1 MAGSSIPAGWYPDP
15 TGQPGLE
22 RYFDGD
28 TWDSNTRVVTVSF
41 PDSTDTGRAAPVDVA
56 DVRRSHLLG
65 GVASL
70 AVAPDPVD
78 ESRAPTAP
86 SGRAPAAFPTAPADM
101 GPALAARPA
110 DPHGPLPATHV
121 DVDPNSSQALLEGV
135 PIKLPRRRPDSADA
149 GWYPDPART
158 NNFRFYDGNGW
169 TSRVRHREPEHR
181 NKLPAATLSLQAK
194 IVEAADSQA
203 VRSRA
208 GERFRS
214 RTLHIEGEQRL
225 PLMHRAVRSRAGRV
239 GGMISVA
246 AVVAGLGWASLVGWE
261 HWLSGEYQDRVQADM
276 RKDLEGEIPLEP
288 YDLHDP
294 TPVDVGSQVVS
305 KPPVESTEKANPWAP
320 QADIPLPPPGWVAPE
335 GRKERV
341 VNEFKSGKPV
351 GRLVVPRIGVD
362 RVMVA
367 GTNRSAL
374 AKGVGVGTWGVLPG
388 SPGNATLAGHR
399 IGNGELFRN
408 MDKLRYGD
416 QIIIEIPGQG
426 KAVFEV
432 RAYTI
437 VKPTDTK
444 VMDQTDGV
452 RLTLT
457 TCHPPGSTGKRY
469 VVQAELVSG
478 DWADKAINRSAWHIN
493 T

>member
-15 TGQPGLE
+15 TGQPGVE

-28 TWDSNTRVVTVSF
+28 AWDSSTRVVSVSF
-41 PDSTDTGRAAPVDVA
+41 PEPAPPDTAAPLDVA
-56 DVRRSHLLG
+56 GVRRAHLLG
-65 GVASL
+65 DVSSL
-70 AVAPDPVD
+70 AAAPDPLD
-78 ESRAPTAP
+78 DYLDHS
-86 SGRAPAAFPTAPADM
+86 APAAQETSAFPSAPGHTAPAASVP
-101 GPALAARPA
+101 GGAS
-110 DPHGPLPATHV
+110 PLPTLSGE
-121 DVDPNSSQALLEGV
+121 VDPNSSQALLEGV
-135 PIKLPRRRPDSADA
+135 PIKLPKRRPVSADA

-181 NKLPAATLSLQAK
+181 NKLPAATLSLQSK
-194 IVEAADSQA
+194 IVEAVDSKA

-214 RTLHIEGEQRL
+214 RTLLIEGEQKL

-305 KPPVESTEKANPWAP
+305 KPPVASTEKVNPWAP
-320 QADIPLPPPGWVAPE
+320 QADIPLPPAGWVAPE
-335 GRKERV
+335 GREERV

-351 GRLVVPRIGVD
+351 GRIVVPRIGVD

-367 GTNRSAL
+367 GTNKSAL

-399 IGNGELFRN
+399 IGNGQLFRN

-444 VMDQTDGV
+444 VLDQTDGV